1 MRRWHSI
8 LLMLACSW
16 GAWATN
22 REVKIKLVET
32 SDVHGNFYPYNFIE
46 QKKWGG
52 SLARVYTYVKE
63 ERKNYGDNLILVDNG
78 DILQGQPSAYYYNF
92 IDTTSTHLAASIMN
106 YMGYVAGSMGN
117 HDVEA
122 GRAVFDRWIKDCQF
136 PVLGANI
143 IQTSDETPYL
153 KPYTIV
159 EREGVKIAILGM
171 ITPAIPTW
179 LPETL
184 WKGLRFDDMEQTAR
198 KWMKI
203 IQEKEHPDVVVGV
216 FHAGREARTVGG
228 KYREDACLE
237 VATNVPGFDAIMMGH
252 DHSRYCGSVTSQDG
266 KTVYVVNPA
275 SKGSYVG
282 TIDIAL
288 TLNDNKVIEK
298 RISNAIVPMDK
309 LDPDPD
315 FMQQFDAPYQTVE
328 KFVSEKIGSIDNTI
342 TTQPAYFG
350 SSAFIDLIHSIQLEL
365 TGADVSFSAPLS
377 FNAKIEQGDIFISDM
392 FNLYK
397 YENLLYTM
405 LLSGKEIKD
414 FLEESY
420 AGWTNQMQSAD
431 DHLLLITQ
439 RKDGN
444 GYTFKNPSFN
454 FDSAAG
460 IIYTVDV
467 SKPKGEKISI
477 LKMAD
482 GRPFEMDKQYKV
494 AINSYRGNGGGDLLT
509 KGAGI
514 PLNQLSSRIIASTE
528 KDLRYYLIQYVKSK
542 GTISPKA
549 MNQWKMIPEEWVEKG
564 KEKVSKLLFGK

>member
-1 MRRWHSI
+1 MAQDRRLEGDAVSRGD
-8 LLMLACSW
+8 LRAALEDVAAC
-16 GAWATN
+16 
-22 REVKIKLVET
+22 
-32 SDVHGNFYPYNFIE
+32 
-46 QKKWGG
+46 GG
-52 SLARVYTYVKE
+52 
-63 ERKNYGDNLILVDNG
+63 D
-78 DILQGQPSAYYYNF
+78 
-92 IDTTSTHLAASIMN
+92 
-106 YMGYVAGSMGN
+106 
-117 HDVEA
+117 
-122 GRAVFDRWIKDCQF
+122 
-136 PVLGANI
+136 
-143 IQTSDETPYL
+143 
-153 KPYTIV
+153 
-159 EREGVKIAILGM
+159 
-171 ITPAIPTW
+171 
-179 LPETL
+179 
-184 WKGLRFDDMEQTAR
+184 
-198 KWMKI
+198 
-203 IQEKEHPDVVVGV
+203 HPDVVVGV

-315 FMQQFDAPYQTVE
+315 FMQKFDAPYQTVE

-564 KEKVSKLLFGK
+564 KEKDSKLLFGK

>member
-1 MRRWHSI
+1 M
-8 LLMLACSW
+8 
-16 GAWATN
+16 
-22 REVKIKLVET
+22 
-32 SDVHGNFYPYNFIE
+32 
-46 QKKWGG
+46 
-52 SLARVYTYVKE
+52 
-63 ERKNYGDNLILVDNG
+63 
-78 DILQGQPSAYYYNF
+78 
-92 IDTTSTHLAASIMN
+92 
-106 YMGYVAGSMGN
+106 
-117 HDVEA
+117 
-122 GRAVFDRWIKDCQF
+122 
-136 PVLGANI
+136 
-143 IQTSDETPYL
+143 
-153 KPYTIV
+153 
-159 EREGVKIAILGM
+159 
-171 ITPAIPTW
+171 
-179 LPETL
+179 
-184 WKGLRFDDMEQTAR
+184 
-198 KWMKI
+198 
-203 IQEKEHPDVVVGV
+203 
-216 FHAGREARTVGG
+216 
-228 KYREDACLE
+228 
-237 VATNVPGFDAIMMGH
+237 
-252 DHSRYCGSVTSQDG
+252 
-266 KTVYVVNPA
+266 
-275 SKGSYVG
+275 
-282 TIDIAL
+282 
-288 TLNDNKVIEK
+288 
-298 RISNAIVPMDK
+298 
-309 LDPDPD
+309 
-315 FMQQFDAPYQTVE
+315 
-328 KFVSEKIGSIDNTI
+328 
-342 TTQPAYFG
+342 
-350 SSAFIDLIHSIQLEL
+350 EL

-564 KEKVSKLLFGK
+564 KEKDSKLLFGK